1 MNLQRVIFLIVVVC
15 MSFSLFGKDPYSEKT
30 EQEVIEFAYNIL
42 KVYYPS
48 EDELC
53 VSDSIYDLDWFFF
66 SRDVRDK
73 ETQKAF
79 EFYSV
84 NKDRCEYIDPV
95 YSKTLAS
102 IFESNTC
109 KCGNFKYVVHF
120 SAPFRNAISC
130 YIVPFDD
137 QDPMF
142 GEIPTFLFMYNNE
155 GEVIQINKDTLYLN

>member
-1 MNLQRVIFLIVVVC
+1 MNFQRFIFLIIVVC
-15 MSFSLFGKDPYSEKT
+15 MTFTLFGKDPYSEKT
-30 EQEVIEFAYNIL
+30 EQKAIGFAYNIL

-53 VSDSIYDLDWFFF
+53 VSDSIYDLEWFFF
-66 SRDVRDK
+66 SGYVRDK

-79 EFYSV
+79 EFY
-84 NKDRCEYIDPV
+84 NLDKDRLEYIDPV

-109 KCGNFKYVVHF
+109 KCGDFKYVAHF

-142 GEIPTFLFMYNNE
+142 GEISTFLFMYNNE